1 MSSPDGSNSDGASAP
16 TQWVRPGQGL
26 REAEVIL
33 RGGLLEGPLVVQ
45 DCVQKEGVIFLNVGA
60 ETKHMQAM
68 FIGSKWNRR
77 KRLSDEGAA
86 HSALS
91 DLRRYRNAV
100 GRRHWQEFLEAMKN
114 EEADPPAASQ
124 VNPVVDVLDF
134 DQEPTSGDSQA
145 SEEQTE
151 GTHAFSARVVRRYRA
166 TAFRMLPSEV
176 VIDVPMPRGDV
187 WKPRVLL
194 PKDPQRAVYMEFTE
208 ANLRS
213 LTAMLR
219 LGAEEEAEEK
229 PFRPGVAKKRDR
241 TKKPRPE
248 ETEDNPEGDL

>member
-1 MSSPDGSNSDGASAP
+1 M
-16 TQWVRPGQGL
+16 
-26 REAEVIL
+26 
-33 RGGLLEGPLVVQ
+33 
-45 DCVQKEGVIFLNVGA
+45 NVGA

-68 FIGSKWNRR
+68 FLGSKWNRR
-77 KRLSDEGAA
+77 KRPSDEYAA
-86 HSALS
+86 HSALA
-91 DLRRYRNAV
+91 DLRLYRNAV
-100 GRRHWQEFLEAMKN
+100 GRRKWQEFLEAMQKG
-114 EEADPPAASQ
+114 AVDLPAASQ
-124 VNPVVDVLDF
+124 VNPVDALDF